1 MADKNTTHNMELLE
15 KYFELN
21 PEVKKQFDAMTPA
34 EKSAFQE
41 KFFNEIKTERLQE
54 LHRGRNSDEWQ
65 LTIDNLNI
73 QVLQAM
79 GKAPANLAKMPPK
92 KRRETIE
99 KTLNSFSVDENAQ
112 FIQLSN
118 QAKKQLLENFP
129 PKKLLATAEKL
140 EELIAQ
146 TQNAATKQALSSQ
159 LSMVNEEILQTVQE
173 MAKGTNKEKPEG
185 IIIDQTN
192 IADIYEGAS
201 MLLDYAEKKFFQNKA
216 TRETTAVRQHLETQ
230 IDIYD
235 EAHGLK
241 GLTPD
246 DLARVEANYK
256 KAEKLTAKLPVDANI
271 QTVLSNL
278 EFMDEKGNPEKD
290 QEAQRKLLYE
300 TIREEAARNLAGT
313 KGDITEDMV
322 KQEIGKVAATKIAAL
337 VMGSEFS
344 MAQDPNQANAA
355 LQDLLSGKKYQVS
368 NPAFIGYNAEYTN
381 NSLSYLDRLA
391 HKIGNTAPVLGQMY
405 RKVQKFD
412 KTCIDRFGP
421 AYVQAKKLIHVM
433 RNNALRSVPMAAL
446 GMALTHVQPLGASIM
461 AGVCVGYAAIR
472 LAKSYK
478 ESKKEAKAKG
488 EKFGPLTFLKKHG
501 IDIAITAISATGTA
515 LGIPMLG
522 KVSMGI
528 NAARTGIK
536 TFKEKYKEGN
546 KFWTAFGKAAAA
558 ASTTAVTTYL
568 TAAGTSSILQA
579 SGFGSWLDNQFG
591 RTIETGEWVKDSE
604 AHKSYDYS
612 DKDIQAAEKFNETP
626 SRHFEYVGKGHTVA
640 DYNNPDNYE
649 NRAWYSEEQHE
660 AATKSIQEGMSKLG
674 WEEGSEEVM
683 LKKLASFTR
692 EYANLDHPVND
703 GSGRTVGEVFTCKD
717 GDYSVNPQQLLDK
730 VLAGE
735 PMNAT
740 DSRLLHNLQFASSTQ
755 GHGLV
760 DVGIKPEELYSYD
773 TGKPNG
779 VIINETEGGGHWQ
792 PGETKIPSE
801 PGIFVPAIPYDE
813 QYQGQ
818 LMKLNERVGARG
830 HFWAT
835 MNKIILPT
843 PPQQGK
849 TPTPPQQG
857 KTPTPPQQGKTPTP
871 PQQGKT
877 PTPPQQGTQP
887 NLLNLNRGIGEPVID
902 AMNPEHSDSAN
913 TVEFGPSYENKK
925 SQKPVKGFITRMFE
939 RINGKSN

>member
-1 MADKNTTHNMELLE
+1 MAENNSTNQNMELLS

-34 EKSAFQE
+34 EKQAFQE
-41 KFFNEIKTERLQE
+41 KFFRELKMERVQE

-99 KTLNSFSVDENAQ
+99 KILNSFTVEENSQ

-118 QAKKQLLENFP
+118 QTKKQLLENFP
-129 PKKLLATAEKL
+129 PKKLLAVAAKL

-173 MAKGTNKEKPEG
+173 MAKGTNKERPEG

-192 IADIYEGAS
+192 IADVYEGAN

-216 TRETTAVRQHLETQ
+216 TAETTAVRQHLETQ

-256 KAEKLTAKLPVDANI
+256 KAGKLAGKVAIDENI

-290 QEAQRKLLYE
+290 QAAQQKLLYE
-300 TIREEAARNLAGT
+300 TIKEEAVRNLAGT

-344 MAQDPNQANAA
+344 MAQNPNQAKAA

-381 NSLSYLDRLA
+381 SSLGYLDRLA

-446 GMALTHVQPLGASIM
+446 GMTLTHVQPYGAMAM
-461 AGVCVGYAAIR
+461 AGVCVVYAGVR

-478 ESKKEAKAKG
+478 DLKKEAKAKG
-488 EKFGPLTFLKKHG
+488 EKFGPWSFLKKHG

-522 KVSMGI
+522 KAAMGI

-558 ASTTAVTTYL
+558 ASTTAVTTYA
-568 TAAGTSSILQA
+568 TAYLTSSALQA

-591 RTIETGEWVKDSE
+591 RTVETGEWVKDSDG
-604 AHKSYDYS
+604 HKSYDYS

-773 TGKPNG
+773 TGKPHG
-779 VIINETEGGGHWQ
+779 VIMNETEGGGHWVT
-792 PGETKIPSE
+792 GETKIPSE
-801 PGIFVPAIPYDE
+801 PGIFVPAIAYDE

-818 LMKLNERVGARG
+818 LMKLNERVGSRG
-830 HFWAT
+830 HFWT
-835 MNKIILPT
+835 TVNKVIFPT
-843 PPQQGK
+843 PPQQGN
-849 TPTPPQQG
+849 TPPSNGGNTPPQQG
-857 KTPTPPQQGKTPTP
+857 NTPPSNGGNQPPQQGN
-871 PQQGKT
+871 
-877 PTPPQQGTQP
+877 QP
-887 NLLNLNRGIGEPVID
+887 SLFNLNRGIGEPVID
-902 AMNPEHSDSAN
+902 AMNPEHSDRAN

-925 SQKPVKGFITRMFE
+925 SQKPVKGFFTRMFE
-939 RINGKSN
+939 KINGQSK